1 MSNLVFLGFSVIL
14 FIVSYGIMFLIAP
27 IIFGSLY
34 NILDDIAINDPGW
47 SAIYEQNKDLTKFLV
62 PLIPTVGIVIFL
74 IKVLLVASV
83 KGRD

>member
-1 MSNLVFLGFSVIL
+1 MSNLVFLGFSIIL
-14 FIVSYGIMFLIAP
+14 FFVSYGIMFLVAP
-27 IIFGSLY
+27 VIFGALY
-34 NILDDIAINDPGW
+34 NVLDNMALDDPEW
-47 SAIYEQNKDLTKFLV
+47 SAIYEQNKDLTKFIV